1 MTETRVTYK
10 TLNAAIEA
18 TRKEIKADIKDVRKD
33 ISDLADKMEKN
44 FVTQKEFCP
53 VKDDVKSLEANQR
66 WVVLTVVGAVL
77 LALIAL
83 VVSPTLNLGR

>member
-33 ISDLADKMEKN
+33 ISDLADRIEKT

-53 VKDDVKSLEANQR
+53 VRDDVRDLEANQR
-66 WVVLTVVGAVL
+66 WVVITVVGTVL
-77 LALIAL
+77 VAILAMIIRPQLM
-83 VVSPTLNLGR
+83 